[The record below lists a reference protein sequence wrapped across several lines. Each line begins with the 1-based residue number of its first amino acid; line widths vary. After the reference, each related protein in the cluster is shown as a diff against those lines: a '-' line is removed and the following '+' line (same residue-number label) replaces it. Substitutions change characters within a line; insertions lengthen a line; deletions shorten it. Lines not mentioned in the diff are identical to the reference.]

1 MRRVFIIQNTP
12 LDAPLPLSVFLTN
25 LINRFPHHPDL
36 EINLIAGQTSSIPS
50 GVVSL
55 CRKVYTIPASTYSIK
70 DNITF
75 SIEVFNILKREHAHA
90 PIDII
95 HCFYPSSSLLGAVL
109 FKLFHHKKAALIYD
123 VRSPWIEMSLARGFV
138 ARWISTVYK
147 GILYLEERLLAK
159 WVNHFVF
166 ITDGLARYYRQKT
179 GIHSSRPMTI
189 LPTGVDLELFRPCD
203 SDIRRRYGITASEIL
218 IISVGG
224 IAKIRQLDRFLLLFA
239 EIISRKKHLKLMFVG
254 DGDALADL
262 KKLTARLRIGGQV
275 IFTGSVPHRE
285 VPRYISAA
293 DYGLAHIPDLKV
305 YRHSFALKILEYLGC
320 GIPVL
325 ATGMQAHKEII
336 KKVTGVFLYTTAGQL
351 LKGLNT
357 KIKKP
362 IRQDLSPYSWQTIAA
377 GYRDIYRGLP

>member
-1 MRRVFIIQNTP
+1 M
-12 LDAPLPLSVFLTN
+12 
-25 LINRFPHHPDL
+25 
-36 EINLIAGQTSSIPS
+36 
-50 GVVSL
+50 
-55 CRKVYTIPASTYSIK
+55 
-70 DNITF
+70 
-75 SIEVFNILKREHAHA
+75 
-90 PIDII
+90 
-95 HCFYPSSSLLGAVL
+95 
-109 FKLFHHKKAALIYD
+109 
-123 VRSPWIEMSLARGFV
+123 
-138 ARWISTVYK
+138 
-147 GILYLEERLLAK
+147 
-159 WVNHFVF
+159 
-166 ITDGLARYYRQKT
+166 
-179 GIHSSRPMTI
+179 
-189 LPTGVDLELFRPCD
+189 
-203 SDIRRRYGITASEIL
+203 
-218 IISVGG
+218 
-224 IAKIRQLDRFLLLFA
+224 
-239 EIISRKKHLKLMFVG
+239 
-254 DGDALADL
+254 
-262 KKLTARLRIGGQV
+262 